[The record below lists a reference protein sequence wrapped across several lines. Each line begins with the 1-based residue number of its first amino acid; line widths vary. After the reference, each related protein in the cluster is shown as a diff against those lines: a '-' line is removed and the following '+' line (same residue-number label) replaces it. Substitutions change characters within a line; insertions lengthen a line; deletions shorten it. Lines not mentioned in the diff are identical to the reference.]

1 MSLNQTVKMQTNK
14 YYSDPTHN
22 RTQKN
27 MSSNVFK
34 MGKAFKKL
42 NVEQKNYNIFM
53 QTMKFLCHKLQ
64 IGRQEARLTNSE
76 ENALNKVAL
85 QLEKQFKNANMK
97 FNSTAFKSLFKRTA
111 KSLEESHNL
120 KKKMAGGKMAG
131 GKMAGGNPK
140 RGSSEE
146 DNGKQMVLYEEDE
159 DEAQMVVYE
168 EMPLVAQNQSV
179 VYRWFSNAISL
190 RMNTEKLD
198 ILSLL
203 SLFLGM
209 FQLWCAWQTLSSL
222 ALTFSGSS
230 AGEVTSGFSS
240 FIITEISNSGFYEL
254 FTFGFIGNSF
264 NRVFSN
270 QLEFLQNSLI
280 SQIGEVSGVVSSS
293 IQTTCFSHLLE
304 QSAWTRLADMMVA
317 GNLEVQLRC
326 INDVTI
332 IEGDRALS
340 NIRADFA
347 LVNTKFKKDSQLV
360 LNQVWTGVWYIRGSL
375 GWLSYR
381 LGYQGIAQN
390 LFNMGHTMRKIRPGR
405 RSRMARPGEIVEIPD
420 SPRSNS
426 SSRRRRAIENAP
438 SSGVEN
444 SLVTY
449 LNQPPRRSS
458 SNSSNKSNDVG
469 F

>member
-1 MSLNQTVKMQTNK
+1 MSLNQTVKMHTNK

-34 MGKAFKKL
+34 MGNAFKKL

-131 GKMAGGNPK
+131 GKMVGGNPK

-146 DNGKQMVLYEEDE
+146 DNGKQMVLYEENE

-179 VYRWFSNAISL
+179 VYRWFRNAISL
-190 RMNTEKLD
+190 KMNTEKLD

-280 SQIGEVSGVVSSS
+280 SQIGEVSSVVSSS

-332 IEGDRALS
+332 IEGDRSLS

-375 GWLSYR
+375 GWFSYR
-381 LGYQGIAQN
+381 LGYQGIAKK
-390 LFNMGHTMRKIRPGR
+390 LLYMGDNMRKIRPGGL
-405 RSRMARPGEIVEIPD
+405 SRMARPGEIVEIQD

-444 SLVTY
+444 SRVKY
-449 LNQPPRRSS
+449 LNQPLRRSS
-458 SNSSNKSNDVG
+458 SNSSNNSNDVD